1 MQAAANAG
9 SGDEFQREKW
19 ARLHGGNAYFARS
32 DAGPPDVY
40 KMLRRRMRR
49 EGNAIAEVNRMHM
62 AGAEDLRG
70 RSVLEIGFGGG
81 WYLAQALR
89 GGASKVYG
97 LEAADNLI
105 GSVSA
110 AFDRLGLG
118 PYEFRRVDEGYLD
131 ALPRGGIDV
140 MYSTTVFQHIHP
152 DATASYLRTAPGALA
167 DGGFCLFQF
176 LLNEDRPV
184 RSPDV
189 PGDEGHVS
197 FTRAEVDGMVA
208 AAGLETVAYAETYRD
223 AETGD
228 YWAWYKIAKPA
239 AGGGG
244 AAAAVA
250 PHIRGLIPPRSR
262 SVLFVGCG
270 GGDGEAEDL
279 LRGVCEGGG
288 RGRGGRYRITGID
301 ASAERV
307 KRREEA
313 GPPGRYIA
321 MDAAGAGAL
330 GERFDVVVCSNI
342 EGLAAE
348 GGGFSRLLDD
358 LEGVR
363 CRLLVVVVDADAD
376 AARRGGTA
384 ELRGRGY
391 YMRRVGGRL
400 VAFRTAEPVY
410 AAHRPR
416 SARLG
421 PLRRPAARLARLV
434 GA

>member
-1 MQAAANAG
+1 MQAAASAG

-19 ARLHGGNAYFARS
+19 ARLHDGNAYFARS

-49 EGNAIAEVNRMHM
+49 EGNSIAEVNRMHM

-118 PYEFRRVDEGYLD
+118 PYDFRRVDERYLD

-176 LLNEDRPV
+176 LLNEDSPV
-184 RSPDV
+184 RSPDI

-223 AETGD
+223 AGTGD

-244 AAAAVA
+244 AAAVA

-270 GGDGEAEDL
+270 GADGEAEDL
-279 LRGVCEGGG
+279 LRGVCESGGG
-288 RGRGGRYRITGID
+288 KRGGRYRITGID
-301 ASAERV
+301 ASAGRV

-330 GERFDVVVCSNI
+330 GERFDVVVCSGI
-342 EGLAAE
+342 AGSEAE
-348 GGGFSRLLDD
+348 GGGFLRLLDD

-363 CRLLVVVVDADAD
+363 CRLLVVVVDDAD
-376 AARRGGTA
+376 AARAGRRAA